1 MKNIQLLILFLPLI
15 LLGQKKEAVYK
26 KLANLTCDCAEKKAK
41 EKNLTSYDL
50 GICIFDALDQL
61 DVKDRKT
68 ISYNPDK
75 KIETGMD
82 IAKSVGVEMA
92 IICPK
97 YIKTT
102 KEEEEPPVMIDSTQA
117 VAINTIKGNIDSMV
131 SNGLKFIYI
140 IDDNHLKKEFLWLEA
155 FEGDSLFIKGKAT
168 IGDTIEIHY
177 IETNYFDPKENAY
190 RIYNVIT
197 SIKLL

>member
-1 MKNIQLLILFLPLI
+1 MKKIQLLTLLLPIFLMS
-15 LLGQKKEAVYK
+15 QKKEAVYK

-41 EKNLTSYDL
+41 EKSLTSYDL

-82 IAKSVGVEMA
+82 IAKSVGIEMA

-97 YIKTT
+97 YIKAT
-102 KEEEEPPVMIDSTQA
+102 KEEEPPVMIDSTQA
-117 VAINTIKGNIDSMV
+117 VAVNTIKGSIDSLV

-140 IDDNHLKKEFLWLEA
+140 IDDNHLKKEFLWLDA
-155 FEGDSLFIKGKAT
+155 FEGDSLFIKGKAA
-168 IGDTIEIHY
+168 IGDIIEIQY
-177 IETNYFDPKENAY
+177 VESIYFDPKENSY
-190 RIYNVIT
+190 RKYNVIT

>member
-15 LLGQKKEAVYK
+15 LLGQKKEAVNK

-75 KIETGMD
+75 KIETGID

-97 YIKTT
+97 YIKIT
-102 KEEEEPPVMIDSTQA
+102 KEEEPPVMIDSTQA
-117 VAINTIKGNIDSMV
+117 VPINTIKGSIDSMV
-131 SNGLKFIYI
+131 SNGLQFIYI

-155 FEGDSLFIKGKAT
+155 FEGDSLFIKGKAAV
-168 IGDTIEIHY
+168 GDTIEIHY
-177 IETNYFDPKENAY
+177 TEKNYFDPKENSY
-190 RIYNVIT
+190 RKYNVIT

>member
-75 KIETGMD
+75 KIETGID

-97 YIKTT
+97 YIKIT
-102 KEEEEPPVMIDSTQA
+102 KEEEPPVMIDSTQA
-117 VAINTIKGNIDSMV
+117 VPINTIKGSIDSMV

-155 FEGDSLFIKGKAT
+155 FEGDSLFIKGKAA
-168 IGDTIEIHY
+168 IGDTIEISY

>member
-75 KIETGMD
+75 KIETGID

-97 YIKTT
+97 YIKIT
-102 KEEEEPPVMIDSTQA
+102 KEEEPPVMIDSTQA
-117 VAINTIKGNIDSMV
+117 VPINTIKGSIDSMV

-140 IDDNHLKKEFLWLEA
+140 IDDNHLKKEFLWLDA
-155 FEGDSLFIKGKAT
+155 FEGDSLFIKGKAA
-168 IGDTIEIHY
+168 IGDTIEIEY
-177 IETNYFDPKENAY
+177 IETNYFDPKENTY
-190 RIYNVIT
+190 RKYNVIS